1 MPDFDPVGT
10 IEFFRERHRVESA
23 TTAKVLH
30 AIPADMLSYRTH
42 PNSPTAGTT
51 AWTIVRCL
59 EISNHLTSSDSTEV
73 PRTNHPDH
81 VALLAEFHHSA
92 ERLQQQL
99 VAIDPTDWLKER
111 KVTSSGIVILTQ
123 PLGQIL
129 WLFLFDGIHHR
140 GQLSTYLRPM
150 GAAVPSIYGPS
161 ADTTA

>member
-23 TTAKVLH
+23 TTAKVFR
-30 AIPADMLSYRTH
+30 AIPADRLSYRAH
-42 PNSPTAGTT
+42 PGSSAAGTT

-59 EISNHLTSSDSTEV
+59 QVSNHLTHFDNAEV
-73 PRTNHPDH
+73 PRIPYPDH
-81 VALLAEFHHSA
+81 HALLAQFHECA
-92 ERLQQQL
+92 ERLQQEL
-99 VAIDPTDWLKER
+99 VTIHETDWLRGR
-111 KVTSSGIVILTQ
+111 KVTSDGVVLLQQ

-150 GAAVPSIYGPS
+150 GATVPSIYGPS

>member
-23 TTAKVLH
+23 TTTKVLR
-30 AIPADMLSYRTH
+30 AIPTDMLSYRAH
-42 PNSPTAGTT
+42 PGSSTAGTT

-59 EISNHLTSSDSTEV
+59 QVSNHLTHFDTAEV
-73 PRTNHPDH
+73 PRIPHPDH
-81 VALLAEFHHSA
+81 HALLGEF
-92 ERLQQQL
+92 LQCTESLRQALITNDQ
-99 VAIDPTDWLKER
+99 TDWRRER
-111 KVTSSGIVILTQ
+111 KVISNGAVILQQ

-161 ADTTA
+161 ADTTL